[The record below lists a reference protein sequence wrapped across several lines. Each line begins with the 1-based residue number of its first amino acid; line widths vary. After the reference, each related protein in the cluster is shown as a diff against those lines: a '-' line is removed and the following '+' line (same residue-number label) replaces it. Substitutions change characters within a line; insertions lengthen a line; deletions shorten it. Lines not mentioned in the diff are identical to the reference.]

1 MSKILL
7 TGATG
12 FLGANLLR
20 RLVSDN
26 DVAILSREVSSFSRI
41 QDLAS
46 KVQNYQIESDTIDSI
61 VESFRP
67 EVIIHCATDYG
78 RKAVPPMQVV
88 EANLILPLKLIHA
101 AGRFGVRKFINTDTF
116 LDKGVSHYSLSKR
129 QFLEWFKT
137 YSDRMVCVNMV
148 LEHFYGPYDDKTK
161 FVSFVINE
169 LLSGKEEIALTL
181 GTQKRNFVYID
192 DVVEAFLTVLNYP
205 FDEEHGF
212 KEYFIASE
220 QTIAIRD
227 LVQNLKLLCKNEST
241 RLNFGALPFRPNEI
255 MDSSVDIS
263 NIKALGW
270 RPSVTLEEGLKRTV
284 DLEFNN
290 IKS

>member
-1 MSKILL
+1 MSRILL

-12 FLGANLLR
+12 FLGANLLK
-20 RLVSDN
+20 RLVTEH

-41 QDLAS
+41 SDLS
-46 KVQNYQIESDTIDSI
+46 SQIKNYRIESNSIDSI

-78 RKAVPPMQVV
+78 RKAVPPMQIV

-101 AGRFGVRKFINTDTF
+101 AGQFGVKKFINTDTF

-137 YSDRMVCVNMV
+137 YADRMVCVNMV

-169 LLSGKEEIALTL
+169 LLCGRERIPLTL
-181 GTQKRNFVYID
+181 GTQKRNFIFIE
-192 DVVEAFLTVLNYP
+192 DVVEAFMTVLDFP
-205 FDEEHGF
+205 FGQDNGF
-212 KEYFIASE
+212 KEFFIASE
-220 QTIAIRD
+220 QTITIRN
-227 LVQNLKLLCKNEST
+227 LVEHLKHLCKNT
-241 RLNFGALPFRPNEI
+241 NTLLDFGALPFRPNEI

-263 NIKALGW
+263 AIKALGW
-270 RPSVTLEEGLKRTV
+270 KPAVTLEEGLRYTV
-284 DLEFNN
+284 ESELSD
-290 IKS
+290 IKT